1 MLASYGLHAG
11 LFRAKFHACT
21 PNRLIDWLIDFSA
34 DPLLPP
40 LSHLI
45 FPLSIRSWPVAN
57 QNLTGF
63 IRRRHSRAEFATI
76 SRKNR
81 RQSGRRF
88 VWPAASYCEKRNEP
102 AGNWERDGIRRWD
115 TRNSQ
120 DILSGLFWSPGFP
133 RLDRIISINLVS
145 ELTLISI
152 LTFF

>member
-45 FPLSIRSWPVAN
+45 FPLSSRSWPVAN

-120 DILSGLFWSPGFP
+120 RSRIFYLDFSGLLIFLASTGSFPLILSPSWLS
-133 RLDRIISINLVS
+133 
-145 ELTLISI
+145 
-152 LTFF
+152 

>member
-63 IRRRHSRAEFATI
+63 IRRRHLRAEFATI

-120 DILSGLFWSPGFP
+120 RPRIFYLDFSGLLVFLASTGSFPLILSPSWL
-133 RLDRIISINLVS
+133 L
-145 ELTLISI
+145 
-152 LTFF
+152 

>member
-120 DILSGLFWSPGFP
+120 RPLIFYLDFSGLLVFLASTGSFPLILSPSWL
-133 RLDRIISINLVS
+133 L
-145 ELTLISI
+145 
-152 LTFF
+152 

>member
-63 IRRRHSRAEFATI
+63 TLGVDTRARN
-76 SRKNR
+76 SL
-81 RQSGRRF
+81 RF
-88 VWPAASYCEKRNEP
+88 REKIVVNPAADSFGQQP
-102 AGNWERDGIRRWD
+102 ATVKSVTSQPVIGSEMGSGDETRGIPRIFYLD
-115 TRNSQ
+115 FSGLLVFLASTGSFPL
-120 DILSGLFWSPGFP
+120 ILSPSWLS
-133 RLDRIISINLVS
+133 
-145 ELTLISI
+145 
-152 LTFF
+152 